1 MDALPSRYVNEIP
14 ENGVEKNDVNIEKD
28 IDDFDFNQDDSIE
41 YNEEFR
47 SPGWNR
53 YKKNKMLKWKK

>member
-1 MDALPSRYVNEIP
+1 MPLWCITYHEIP